1 MTVAAPP
8 DQPSALRRHLLKQG
22 LSLGLAPALA
32 CLSACQRQQTI
43 KVGFLGGLSGR
54 VSDLAIEGRNGAQ
67 LAVELA
73 NAAGGVLGQPIELIV
88 RDDQQ
93 KQDAAMQAF
102 NDLADKQVVFVV
114 GPMTSQMAVAVA
126 PLAATRHLPLIS
138 PTATTH
144 DLSGQVDDFFRVAPD
159 AITGARQQADYL
171 LAHRARSLVTIADA
185 RNKAF
190 SDSWAN
196 GVAER
201 FKAGGGQV
209 LAQLSFQSGG
219 DNDLTA
225 LASKATGHKA
235 QVIVIVAGAVDAAL
249 IAARLRKLDSHVQLA
264 TAPWAGTEQLIELG
278 GKAIDGT
285 LVPQYFDRDSP
296 TPAYQQFVARY
307 RSRYGETPGF
317 PATNAY
323 DAMNVGLVALAK
335 APNTF
340 GLTEVLQR
348 PQTYPGLQHPI
359 SLDAQGDS
367 AGLLYLTLVKDGHF
381 VAAGN

>member
-1 MTVAAPP
+1 MTVAAPI
-8 DQPSALRRHLLKQG
+8 DQPDIARRRLLQQCAALAMVPALSG
-22 LSLGLAPALA
+22 LSG
-32 CLSACQRQQTI
+32 CRVRQTI

-54 VSDLAIEGRNGAQ
+54 VSDVAIEGRNGAQ
-67 LAVELA
+67 LAVEMA

-88 RDDQQ
+88 RDDEQ
-93 KQDAAMQAF
+93 KQDMAMRGL
-102 NDLADKQVVFVV
+102 NELADSQVAFVV

-126 PLAATRHLPLIS
+126 PLANTLHLPLIS

-144 DLSGQVDDFFRVAPD
+144 ELTGLADYFFRLVPD
-159 AITGARQQADYL
+159 ARTGARQQAEYFL
-171 LAHRARSLVTIADA
+171 TRQARTLVTIADV

-196 GVAER
+196 SVAER

-209 LAQLSFQSGG
+209 PQQLRFQSGG
-219 DNDLTA
+219 DTDLTA
-225 LASKATGHKA
+225 LATKATADKA

-264 TAPWAGTEQLIELG
+264 TAPWAGTEQLIQLG
-278 GKAIDGT
+278 GKAVDGA

-296 TPAYQQFVARY
+296 TEAFQHFVASY
-307 RSRYGETPGF
+307 HSRFGETPGF
-317 PATNAY
+317 AATNAC
-323 DAMNVGLVALAK
+323 DAVNLGLAALAQAGHASHLK
-335 APNTF
+335 D
-340 GLTEVLQR
+340 VLQR
-348 PQTYPGLQHPI
+348 AQNYQGLQRAI

-367 AGLLYLTLVKDGHF
+367 AGALHLTLVKNGRF